1 MLTFLSKKEKSQRD
15 REKIT
20 KAKDAPIHINF
31 LNTEKTLEPSLIEE
45 AIAISDLFSLNEYTS
60 VELLLEAEGQM
71 QYFYG
76 FNRGLTA
83 ILLYYDSKKLMVNC
97 LKALLS
103 ARQGRTW
110 ILDEAMPS
118 EISNF
123 ISEYVNKLIQ
133 NGVIKKLLGKFY
145 LTIFFNLRY
154 FI

>member
-1 MLTFLSKKEKSQRD
+1 M
-15 REKIT
+15 
-20 KAKDAPIHINF
+20 PIHIDF
-31 LNTEKTLEPSLIEE
+31 LNAEKTLEPSLIEE
-45 AIAISDLFSLNEYTS
+45 AIAISDLFSLNECAC

-97 LKALLS
+97 LKTLLS
-103 ARQGRTW
+103 ARPGRTW
-110 ILDEAMPS
+110 ILDESMPQ

-133 NGVIKKLLGKFY
+133 NGVIKKLLG
-145 LTIFFNLRY
+145 LIWHFFNFSKLS
-154 FI
+154 FV